1 MHTINYLTVSL
12 GHQDEVNTGCGQ
24 LLLRWHSVPGDGA
37 GFDEQAGHSL
47 MTELISAQWL
57 TNKHHALGT
66 TIDVVHTTNFMSD
79 ALCCNVTMVTA

>member
-1 MHTINYLTVSL
+1 MHTINYLTVRL

-47 MTELISAQWL
+47 MTEHNGH
-57 TNKHHALGT
+57 TN
-66 TIDVVHTTNFMSD
+66 
-79 ALCCNVTMVTA
+79 